1 MTASGENDPR
11 IGLTTTI
18 PVEIVYAAGLRPVD
32 LNNLFITSPNPE
44 AFLETAEAGGF
55 PRTVCAW
62 IKGIYGVVMD
72 SGLDRVI
79 AVTGGD
85 CSNTVALAEVLERRG
100 VRVHRFD
107 YPLDRNRAMLERA
120 MGLLLE
126 ELDVS
131 WDCVHATA
139 KRLDRIRE
147 KLRRLDRMTYRE
159 NVVSGREN
167 HQFLVSSSDFSSN
180 PDAYE
185 QALDEFMAE
194 SAGRS
199 PFESSCRLGF
209 IGVPPIFDD
218 LYETIEHLDARIVF
232 NEVQRQFSLPAGGRD
247 IVDRYLIYTYPYG
260 LEERIRD
267 IGRAVKERGLHGLIH
282 YTQTFCHR
290 QIHDVLLKESLKL
303 PILTL
308 EGDRPGPLDGRTLT
322 RLETF
327 LEVLGM
333 QRGIST

>member
-1 MTASGENDPR
+1 MTALDGNGPR
-11 IGLTTTI
+11 IGITTTI

-32 LNNLFITSPNPE
+32 LNNLFITSPHPE
-44 AFLETAEAGGF
+44 GFLETAEAAGF

-62 IKGIYGVVMD
+62 IKGMYGVVMN

-107 YPLDRNRAMLERA
+107 YPLDRDRAMLERA
-120 MGLLLE
+120 MELLLE
-126 ELDVS
+126 ELAVS
-131 WDCVHATA
+131 WDRVHEAA
-139 KRLDRIRE
+139 ERLDRIRE
-147 KLRRLDRMTYRE
+147 KLRRMDRMTYQE

-167 HQFLVSSSDFSSN
+167 HQFLVNSSDFGSN

-185 QALDEFMAE
+185 EALDAFLAE
-194 SAGRS
+194 SVCRS
-199 PFESSCRLGF
+199 PFESSVRLGF
-209 IGVPPIFDD
+209 VGVPPIFDD
-218 LYETIEHLDARIVF
+218 LYETLEQLGARIVF
-232 NEVQRQFSLPAGGRD
+232 NEVQRQFSLPVGGRD
-247 IVDRYLIYTYPYG
+247 LVDRYLAYTYPYG

-267 IGRAVKERGLHGLIH
+267 IGRAAKERGLHGLIH

-290 QIHDVLLKESLKL
+290 QIHDILLRESLGL

-322 RLETF
+322 RVETF
-327 LEVLGM
+327 LEVLDVE
-333 QRGIST
+333 RGIST